1 MALYLI
7 ENQCGQLL
15 SQELTW
21 IDASETD
28 ALFSSPH
35 KDQAI
40 NQLVELSSRDISLR
54 GKVIHCAVD
63 DRGRPLLTQL
73 TATAE

>member
-7 ENQCGQLL
+7 ENQDGQLL
-15 SQELTW
+15 SRELTW
-21 IDASETD
+21 TDASEAD
-28 ALFSSPH
+28 VLFASPH

-54 GKVIHCAVD
+54 GKVIHCAAD